1 MTYEEIIKNVRSNE
15 NPLTD
20 VGETKKSKSKKS
32 KKDKKSK
39 TKKNRTDDELKVVNL
54 AIKVK
59 EYKRRYWASHA
70 KAMGKT
76 VTELIIESL
85 IEKLGDP
92 DLSTSLGSLESNP
105 TLEV

>member
-20 VGETKKSKSKKS
+20 IGETKKTKSKKG
-32 KKDKKSK
+32 KKDKKAK
-39 TKKNRTDDELKVVNL
+39 NKKNRTEDELRVVNL
-54 AIKVK
+54 AIKVE
-59 EYKRRYWASHA
+59 EYRRRYWASHA
-70 KAMGKT
+70 KAIGKS

-92 DLSTSLGSLESNP
+92 DLSPSSGNVESNP
-105 TLEV
+105 SLEV